1 MGNSAPPMSNSLCSA
16 EVGGHILLSM
26 LEGQSRKKQPSRDTG
41 ENIYVE
47 LQKEHSGIGTA
58 SISAF
63 MYHVAKVSSI
73 QLNIYNWLDYSNQA
87 PRGTMPVACVLSDC
101 SGQLEVAH

>member
-1 MGNSAPPMSNSLCSA
+1 MGNSTPPVSNSLCSA

-26 LEGQSRKKQPSRDTG
+26 LEGQGRKKQPSRDTG

-73 QLNIYNWLDYSNQA
+73 QLNIYNSLDYSNPA
-87 PRGTMPVACVLSDC
+87 PKGPCLC
-101 SGQLEVAH
+101 SLRLQWGA